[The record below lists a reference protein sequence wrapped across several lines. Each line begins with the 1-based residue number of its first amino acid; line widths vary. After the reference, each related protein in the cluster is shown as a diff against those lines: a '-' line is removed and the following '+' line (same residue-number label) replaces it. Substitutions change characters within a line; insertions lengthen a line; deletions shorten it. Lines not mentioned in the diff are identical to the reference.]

1 MTKPVEELRLAIDET
16 IRFRRRCVEQ
26 LQNRQAQTVPG
37 IPQICLQ
44 PIARCCDINLSSPS
58 PTTRAFVCMGE
69 SVRVGEI
76 EFAVS
81 PLLDCIFVQRVWVAP
96 EFRRLKIGTAALKAL
111 SDRYG
116 GLPLIITHEKLGA
129 HVFWSHV
136 YRLTPWIPILDPV
149 QETEEL
155 HRARFAHL
163 FPVFEG
169 WMRDQAGR
177 GAPGGWVPI
186 GAEGCRPE

>member
-1 MTKPVEELRLAIDET
+1 MKNPDEEFRLAIDET

-26 LQNRQAQTVPG
+26 LQNRQAQPVPG
-37 IPQICLQ
+37 IPQICLR
-44 PIARCCDINLSSPS
+44 PVEMCRDINMASPS
-58 PTTRAFVCMGE
+58 PTTRAFVCTGE
-69 SVRVGEI
+69 SERVGEI

-81 PLLDCIFVQRVWVAP
+81 PLLDCVFVQRVWVAP
-96 EFRRLKIGTAALKAL
+96 EFRRRKIGTAALKTL
-111 SDRYG
+111 SHWYG

-129 HVFWSHV
+129 HAFWSHV

-149 QETEEL
+149 QETDGL

-169 WMRDQAGR
+169 WMRDRAGR

-186 GAEGCRPE
+186 VAEGCRPE

>member
-1 MTKPVEELRLAIDET
+1 MKNREEELRLAMVET
-16 IRFRRRCVEQ
+16 IGFRRRCVEQ
-26 LQNRQAQTVPG
+26 LQNRQVQTVAG
-37 IPQICLQ
+37 IPQIYLR
-44 PIARCCDINLSSPS
+44 PIAMCCDINLASPS
-58 PTTRAFVCMGE
+58 PITRAVVCMRE

-81 PLLDCIFVQRVWVAP
+81 PLLDCIFVQRIWVIP
-96 EFRRLKIGTAALKAL
+96 EFRRQRIGTAALKTL

-129 HVFWSHV
+129 HMFWSHV
-136 YRLTPWIPILDPV
+136 YRLTPWIPVLDPV

-163 FPVFEG
+163 LPVFEG
-169 WMRDQAGR
+169 WMRDRAGR

-186 GAEGCRPE
+186 GAEGCGPE

>member
-1 MTKPVEELRLAIDET
+1 MKKPDEELRLAIEET

-26 LQNRQAQTVPG
+26 LQNRQAQTVLG

-44 PIARCCDINLSSPS
+44 PIAMCCDINLSSPS
-58 PTTRAFVCMGE
+58 PTTRAFMCIGA

-81 PLLDCIFVQRVWVAP
+81 PL
-96 EFRRLKIGTAALKAL
+96 
-111 SDRYG
+111 
-116 GLPLIITHEKLGA
+116 GA
-129 HVFWSHV
+129 HAFWSHV

-177 GAPGGWVPI
+177 GAPAGWVPI